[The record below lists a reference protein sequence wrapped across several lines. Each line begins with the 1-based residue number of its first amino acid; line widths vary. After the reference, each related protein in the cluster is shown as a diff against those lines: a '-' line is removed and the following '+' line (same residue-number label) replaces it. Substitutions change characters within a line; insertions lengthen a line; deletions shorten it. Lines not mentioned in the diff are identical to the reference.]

1 MSDTTQR
8 RQLALGI
15 FISIGIAIFVVG
27 VLTIGGQHK
36 AFTRSIQV
44 HVIFDD
50 VQGLQPGNNVWL
62 SGLKIGTVKRVSFY
76 KNAQVEVIL
85 AVEHEAQAHIHRDA
99 TARVGT
105 DGLVGNKIVVLTGG
119 SDSLP
124 LIADGGVVLASHT
137 ASLQEMFGTLQ
148 GSGADLRVIA
158 ANLRVMSDR
167 LLAGRGT
174 LGKLLN
180 DNSYAEQLRVTLAR
194 LREASLAGDR
204 MLGNLEGFSER
215 LQHSTGLVNEL
226 LSDTVIYERLRSAAQ
241 RFDEVSAKASMFA
254 DTLRVA
260 GRGLNDP
267 NSPAG
272 VILHD
277 GVIADQLQR
286 TMKNLEVS
294 SEELRRDLEAVRHNF
309 LLRGF
314 FKKRKDN

>member
-15 FISIGIAIFVVG
+15 FISIGIAIFIVG

-62 SGLKIGTVKRVSFY
+62 SGMKIGTVKRVSFY

-85 AVEHEAQAHIHRDA
+85 SVEHQAQAHIHRDA

-124 LIADGGVVLASHT
+124 LIADGGVVVASHT

-148 GSGADLRVIA
+148 GSSGDLRVIT
-158 ANLRVMSDR
+158 ANLRVMSDQ
-167 LLAGRGT
+167 LLAGHGT

-180 DNSYAEQLRVTLAR
+180 DDSYAEQLRVTLAR
-194 LREASLAGDR
+194 LQEASLAGDR

-215 LQHSTGLVNEL
+215 LQHSTGLVNEM
-226 LSDTVIYERLRSAAQ
+226 LSDTVIYGQLRSAAA
-241 RFDEVSAKASMFA
+241 RFNEVAAKASMLV

-260 GRGLNDP
+260 GGGLDDP

-272 VILHD
+272 VLLHD
-277 GVIADQLQR
+277 RVTADQLQR

-294 SEELRRDLEAVRHNF
+294 SEELRLDLEAVQHNF